1 MIPVNEETKKTRKPC
16 LQVAWNV
23 QVYDKDD
30 KLIKE
35 KSGQNSLLVAFAT
48 KMAGLFYDTTSTY
61 KDITN
66 TNRNA
71 IQMSP
76 QGQPNGIPCAGYG
89 YGLTTLGIV
98 LGTNNTAV
106 TADDYKLNTI
116 VANGTGG
123 GQLLY
128 LAGASIGVTTAAPVS
143 SFVIDRIMI
152 NHSAGTITIKELGI
166 YCLEGGAAATICL
179 CRDIIADPGVD
190 IDDGEYMYVRYTI
203 SVTT

>member
-16 LQVAWNV
+16 LQVSWNV
-23 QVYDKDD
+23 QVYDKND
-30 KLIKE
+30 KLVEE

-48 KMAGLFYDTTSTY
+48 KMAGFLYDTTSTY

-71 IQMSP
+71 YQMYP
-76 QGQPNGIPCAGYG
+76 GNQPNGMPCAGG
-89 YGLTTLGIV
+89 GFGLTTLGIV

-116 VANGTGG
+116 VAQGSGA

-128 LAGASIGVTTAAPVS
+128 QAGGSTGVVTAAPLS
-143 SFVIDRIMI
+143 SFIIDRVML

-166 YCLEGGAAATICL
+166 YSIEGGASATICL

>member
-1 MIPVNEETKKTRKPC
+1 MMIPVNEETKKTHRPC

-23 QVYDKDD
+23 QVFDKDN
-30 KLIKE
+30 KLTEE

-48 KMAGLFYDTTSTY
+48 KIAGFLSDVTSTY

-66 TNRNA
+66 TNRSA
-71 IQMSP
+71 VQMVAFMP
-76 QGQPNGIPCAGYG
+76 DGMPCAGAG

-116 VANGTGG
+116 IANGTGG
-123 GQLLY
+123 SQLIY
-128 LAGASIGVTTAAPVS
+128 LAGGSTGVVTAAPVS
-143 SFVIDRIMI
+143 SFIIDRVML
-152 NHSAGTITIKELGI
+152 NHSAGTITVKELGI
-166 YCLEGGAAATICL
+166 YSIEGAGATICL

-190 IDDGEYMYVRYTI
+190 IDDGEYMYVRYTL